1 MENNELEE
9 MRAQLATLN
18 EKLENESIV
27 DEKLVSEATK
37 KHISKLQRKLIGRI
51 IMFTLLAA
59 YFYWKLELGIFL
71 LWSLG
76 ILIISIYMYLV
87 VRKGN
92 STSMPVTEYARR
104 LRKAL
109 KIYKIGNR
117 FMWIL
122 TIILILAW
130 GTYVLILNCIS
141 NEVVPITAFGVFM
154 VCFFIAFF
162 MGIYYYITNVCI
174 SPDVELMLE
183 EVLEDL
189 ENDNQDA

>member
-1 MENNELEE
+1 MENKELEE
-9 MRAQLATLN
+9 MRTQLATLN

-71 LWSLG
+71 LLCVG
-76 ILIISIYMYLV
+76 LLIISVYMYCV
-87 VRKGN
+87 VRHGN
-92 STSMPVTEYARR
+92 SASLTVAEYAHR

-109 KIYKIGNR
+109 KIYKKGTG

-122 TIILILAW
+122 SIILILAW
-130 GTYVLILNCIS
+130 GTYVLVLNWPSHLEQAFIIL
-141 NEVVPITAFGVFM
+141 F
-154 VCFFIAFF
+154 VCFTIALILLVAFF
-162 MGIYYYITNVCI
+162 ITNVYV
-174 SPDVELMLE
+174 SPEVELMLE
-183 EVLEDL
+183 QVLEAL
-189 ENDNQDA
+189 EKDEDS

>member
-76 ILIISIYMYLV
+76 ILVISIYMYLV

-122 TIILILAW
+122 TFILVLAW